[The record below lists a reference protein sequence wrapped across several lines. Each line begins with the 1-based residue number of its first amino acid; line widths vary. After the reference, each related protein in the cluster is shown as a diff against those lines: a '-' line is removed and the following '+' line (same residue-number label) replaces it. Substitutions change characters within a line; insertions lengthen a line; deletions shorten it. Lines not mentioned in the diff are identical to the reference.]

1 MPIKKLVLA
10 GPSNFSAPTA
20 DVISDKKIGSVAVA
34 ESCEALA
41 VLLRSDHYD
50 LVLLDLALTSELARY
65 LSDTAEHAEVPIVP
79 PVIVVYTGDFP
90 ELPEKVQR
98 VLSIRGYLREPID
111 TDLLETIMLRGE
123 EKSPPVPV
131 QTGSS
136 TALESLLDSP
146 EQARKVIAVFRQQ
159 VPTMLQQMDD
169 LIATEDWPKLEV
181 LVHKMKAGY
190 GYVGA
195 HDIHRV
201 LSDWEN
207 EIRQRRDP
215 ARYTVRAADLRMRT
229 YTLLGELAI
238 RYATP

>member
-10 GPSNFSAPTA
+10 GPSNFSMPVA
-20 DVISDKKIGSVAVA
+20 DVISDKKIGSVSIA

-41 VLLRSDHYD
+41 ALLRSSHHD
-50 LVLLDLALTSELARY
+50 LVLLDLQLAPELSSY
-65 LSDTAEHAEVPIVP
+65 LSDTAGHADVPIVP
-79 PVIVVYTGDFP
+79 PLIIVYTGDFP
-90 ELPEKVQR
+90 ELPEAVQKV
-98 VLSIRGYLREPID
+98 LPIKGYLREPID
-111 TDLLETIMLRGE
+111 TDLLETMILRGE
-123 EKSPPVPV
+123 EKNRPVAV
-131 QTGSS
+131 QTGTG

-169 LIATEDWPKLEV
+169 LIAELDWPKLEV

-195 HDIHRV
+195 QDIHRV

-207 EIRQRRDP
+207 DIRHRQDP
-215 ARYTVRAADLRMRT
+215 SHYAARASDLRMRT
-229 YTLLGELAI
+229 YTLLGELAV